1 MKVHQVAEQ
10 VISHEADFS
19 GGVSVY
25 HTDTLMLFTVT
36 NYVATGWRLQQAG
49 ADARAAQ

>member
-1 MKVHQVAEQ
+1 MAEQ
-10 VISHEADFS
+10 KVISDEADFS

-25 HTDTLMLFTVT
+25 HIDRLTLLFTVT
-36 NYVATGWRLQQAG
+36 NCVATGWRLQQAG